1 MKIHLPVSFLCLSSR
16 YFRLFSQK
24 YDFGI
29 FRGSL
34 ENRGFTPLNSQ
45 VWNFQDFVI
54 ITNNIIRLLKKK
66 VNNFIHFCGNGEKN
80 GKSIFTFFT
89 VVLEFPVRVSSSPCF
104 YWEITMI
111 TPEEPILAPYGS
123 IFENG
128 SFPKQVLLIMPWTSY
143 YIFWNRNIWLSLK
156 NNHD

>member
-1 MKIHLPVSFLCLSSR
+1 MIFHIKIHLQVSFLCLSSR

-34 ENRGFTPLNSQ
+34 GNRGFTPLNSQ

-54 ITNNIIRLLKKK
+54 MTNKIIRLLKKK

-89 VVLEFPVRVSSSPCF
+89 VVLEFPVRVSSSPCYRVKSF
-104 YWEITMI
+104 FDQYIHAFS
-111 TPEEPILAPYGS
+111 PNRYKCILHS
-123 IFENG
+123 I
-128 SFPKQVLLIMPWTSY
+128 LLKRW
-143 YIFWNRNIWLSLK
+143 
-156 NNHD
+156 